1 MFTGIIEEVG
11 TVRRV
16 VHRPGG
22 AEITIACRT
31 VLEGTRLGDSISV
44 DGVCLTVTD
53 CTTDGFTVGLQPV
66 TLEQTALGQ
75 LKPGDRVNLERALAV
90 NGRLG
95 GHYVQGHVDGVGRIT
110 SKQPHGEAMIVRIT
124 VPPAIRRYLVE
135 RGYIAVDGASLT
147 IMTVHPDGLSVSL
160 VRYTQQHIT
169 LPQKPVGALV
179 NLEVDVMAKY
189 VERLL
194 VAQSA
199 APGGVTPELLVR
211 AGFWEAH

>member
-11 TVRRV
+11 TVRHIVR
-16 VHRPGG
+16 RPGG

-31 VLEGTRLGDSISV
+31 VLEGTRPGDSISV

-53 CTTDGFTVGLQPV
+53 CTADRFTVGLQPV
-66 TLEQTALGQ
+66 TLERTTLGQ
-75 LKPGDRVNLERALAV
+75 LKPGDRVNLERALAM

-110 SKQPHGEAMIVRIT
+110 SKQPDGEAMIVRIA
-124 VPPAIRRYLVE
+124 VPPEVQRYLVE
-135 RGYIAVDGASLT
+135 RGYIAIDGASLT
-147 IMTVHPDGLSVSL
+147 IMTVHPDGVSVSL
-160 VRYTQQHIT
+160 VQYTQQHIT

-179 NLEVDVMAKY
+179 NLEIDVMAKY

-194 VAQSA
+194 AAQA
-199 APGGVTPELLVR
+199 TARGGVTPEMLAR